1 MGATPY
7 FFVYGMEVVMPLE
20 LEILFWRVLME
31 SEYEEADWVKMRYE
45 QLNLINEKKLAPICH
60 HQLCQQRM
68 AKEYGKKVKP
78 RVF

>member
-1 MGATPY
+1 
-7 FFVYGMEVVMPLE
+7 
-20 LEILFWRVLME
+20 ME